1 VTGWVRRRDLDDAE
15 WRMARSEAETVACP
29 EPRCLARVGVTCQNF
44 WSGEALENQPAH
56 AKRIKAAESSSQGR
70 TE

>member
-1 VTGWVRRRDLDDAE
+1 VRRHDLEDAE
-15 WRMARSEAETVACP
+15 WRMARSEAETVVCP
-29 EPRCLARVGVTCQNF
+29 EPRCHAGVGVTCRNF
-44 WSGEALENQPAH
+44 YTGLELENQPAH